1 MHAAARDTEGQ
12 PAILEPQQSAMGYS
26 ASHQLAWV
34 VGRFIRLEGDW
45 LNPEHGSFELEVAS
59 SSLGAN
65 SFDPEV
71 DLSGAVKVEK
81 GEIRKL
87 QQYADWP
94 FKTFGETQFQ
104 VKYVGGDTLGRTSL
118 GEVSLS

>member
-71 DLSGAVKVEK
+71 DLSGAVKVVKFPRRRKEK
-81 GEIRKL
+81 SANFSNMLTGRSKPLAKL
-87 QQYADWP
+87 S
-94 FKTFGETQFQ
+94 FK
-104 VKYVGGDTLGRTSL
+104 
-118 GEVSLS
+118 